1 MVSVKHLLLAWCVED
16 APKTIAII
24 ITTIIISLNY
34 ALYPIYQKK
43 KVYSINEFNQ
53 VLTSFSHGLK
63 T

>member
-16 APKTIAII
+16 TPKTIAII

-43 KVYSINEFNQ
+43 KFTELVNLIKF
-53 VLTSFSHGLK
+53 
-63 T
+63 